1 MYRESKIRSN
11 LFSPSRKPLGLITQE
26 TKKKE
31 KKKKERNLGIDLG
44 LQKRAHA
51 HVLKIKS
58 SPINSQLDD

>member
-1 MYRESKIRSN
+1 MYRESKIRSKFFRFPEN
-11 LFSPSRKPLGLITQE
+11 HWALSPKRL
-26 TKKKE
+26 KKKE
-31 KKKKERNLGIDLG
+31 KKKKERKLGIDLG